1 MQGQDDIGRPAR
13 PDDAAGQAGALLA
26 QALGAAATTRID
38 LMDRLLE
45 GGDDPAFGSVRW
57 RTLFC
62 ADRTPTAG
70 VVMGVAEFAPG
81 GTLLP
86 HRHAPAEVYFGLAG
100 QAVVTVDGVAQPM
113 GPGTA
118 LFVPGDAEHG
128 TVAGPD
134 GFRLLYVFPLDRFSQ
149 VEYRFSPV

>member
-1 MQGQDDIGRPAR
+1 MEQGQI
-13 PDDAAGQAGALLA
+13 DAMMPSEALAMAMVALA
-26 QALGAAATTRID
+26 ALPQRVEAAQQ
-38 LMDRLLE
+38 LLE
-45 GGDDPAFGSVRW
+45 GGDDPAFGTVRW

-62 ADRTPTAG
+62 ADRTQTSG
-70 VVMGVAEFAPG
+70 LVVGIAEFPPG

-86 HRHAPAEVYFGLAG
+86 HRHTPAEVYFGLEG
-100 QAVVTVDGVAQPM
+100 SAVVTVDGLNQPM

-134 GFRLLYVFPLDRFSQ
+134 GFRMLYVFPQDRFSD
-149 VEYRFSPV
+149 VAYRFSGQ